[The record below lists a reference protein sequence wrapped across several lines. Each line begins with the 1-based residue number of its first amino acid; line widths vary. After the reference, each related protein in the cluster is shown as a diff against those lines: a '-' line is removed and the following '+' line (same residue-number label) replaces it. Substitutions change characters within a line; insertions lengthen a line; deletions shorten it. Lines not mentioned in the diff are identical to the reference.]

1 MKPFSNLVTI
11 ALFLVATTPALAEP
25 RAFDLQH
32 SKMTVHVSKQGMFA
46 FLADNHEIEA
56 PIESGSYDAQAQTVV
71 LSVKAADLHVL
82 DPKLPGGSRAA
93 VQSNMTGGQ
102 VLDSERYPT
111 ISFKST
117 KFTESGS
124 NRWTVAGDLTLHGQT
139 HGVEVHVTKV
149 DGSHF
154 TGSATVAQTA
164 FGITPI
170 RVAGGAVT
178 VKDAVDID
186 FQIALVP

>member
-1 MKPFSNLVTI
+1 MKANSKLATL
-11 ALFLVATTPALAEP
+11 ALFFLATSPALAEP

-32 SKMTVHVSKQGMFA
+32 SKMTVHVSKQGVFA

-56 PIESGSYDAQAQTVV
+56 PIESGSYDAQAQSVE
-71 LSVKAADLHVL
+71 LAVKAADLHVL
-82 DPKLPGGSRAA
+82 DPKLPGSSRAT
-93 VQSNMTGGQ
+93 VQSNTTGGQ
-102 VLDSERYPT
+102 VLDAERYPT
-111 ISFKST
+111 ISFRST
-117 KFTESGS
+117 KFTESGT

-139 HGVEVHVTKV
+139 HAVEVHVTKV
-149 DGSHF
+149 DSSHF

>member
-1 MKPFSNLVTI
+1 MKLFSNLVSI
-11 ALFLVATTPALAEP
+11 ALFLLATTPALAES

-56 PIESGSYDAQAQTVV
+56 PIAAGTYDAQAQSVE
-71 LSVKAADLHVL
+71 LSVKAVDLRVL

-93 VQSNMTGGQ
+93 VQSNMTGGE
-102 VLDSERYPT
+102 VLDAERYPT
-111 ISFKST
+111 ISFRST
-117 KFTESGS
+117 KFTESGT

-139 HGVEVHVTKV
+139 HSVDVHVTKV
-149 DGSHF
+149 DGTHF

-178 VKDAVDID
+178 VKDTVDID
-186 FQIALVP
+186 FQIALAP